1 MAFDIEGTHLLSED
15 AADLAADDA
24 PAFAAHSEL
33 AIDLLGLRGKDA
45 TLSTDAKAKAER
57 FLALQ
62 VNYQL
67 ETGVDA
73 AIYALKVRGSRT
85 VSYKTTSSDL
95 VRPGLLD
102 EVQALID
109 SDDGGASGWGDRGY
123 SVITSF
129 R

>member
-1 MAFDIEGTHLLSED
+1 MAFDVKTNKLLSED
-15 AADLAADDA
+15 VADLVADDEA
-24 PAFAAHSEL
+24 AFTAQQEL

-62 VNYQL
+62 INYQL

-73 AIYALKVRGSRT
+73 AIYAMKVRGSRT
-85 VSYKTTSSDL
+85 VSYKSASADL

-102 EVQALID
+102 EVQELID
-109 SDDGGASGWGDRGY
+109 TDDGDSGWGDRGY
-123 SVITSF
+123 AVITSF